1 MIIILLRKTGK
12 SESLMKKLYLL
23 LALAVA
29 GMHVSFAQLIWHP
42 NLGTPP
48 SEQVSL
54 SWDDTSYTIVAE
66 DGDEFSPGNAVEE
79 MNRQLLDNGIRWV
92 RVLYIDNAETG
103 SYLIELQLD
112 PNTTSGERTVAFGTY
127 ASHVY
132 IKQKPQYSYPSVDWP
147 ADRCFYICPGQS
159 AEIHLHDTEID
170 KSYFLWRTYEDDSE
184 EETDFFLG
192 TGGDY
197 TYRISTPGTYRFDFP
212 DSDFSI
218 KYYESFEYVYNA
230 GEEVLA
236 ADPDGGVYRYTLTR
250 YWKDGTMYPVDDLA
264 DISFF
269 DAPFAIYNSGD
280 SSQWNPHM
288 RISYG
293 YDENLGKLYLEIY
306 CPPNLSNAT
315 IRSYTNLRFDD
326 NMAMEVHQSGGG
338 SVRTLPVVYHYDK
351 TASVVV
357 ANIGNSQP
365 DVVYTLYRDGI
376 EQETVLGNGET
387 ITLYAP
393 KATGYYHVTAAYEEN
408 GLRDEKELDGAR
420 YDDGILALDKD
431 ENWIL
436 TRTFNGDK
444 PAASDVAYYNG
455 LGLPEQSIQIA
466 ASPDGRDLVTPIG
479 YDALLRED
487 AKSYLSYAARSSG
500 GRKQASALT
509 NQQAFYG
516 TLYGQADAQR
526 SFTEKVY
533 EASPLGRVRKQALP
547 GYMKDF
553 EVLYTEFD
561 YRTNDTDEVRWLA
574 VGVDGELVCEGCHDA
589 GTLSCT
595 VTTDPDGHV
604 VQSFTD
610 GLGRTLLSRTFDD
623 DEPIDTYSVYDDYG
637 RLRWVITP
645 EGSYLLSD
653 SLTVPVDDDFAEKYC
668 YVYTYNDRGLMVEKR
683 MPGREA
689 EYMRYDEG
697 DRLRVSQDGNLRAKK
712 QWISYSYDALGRVQE
727 QSLAVEAELIPIRS
741 QVGVSIGEPIKSVE
755 PPYLGS
761 SVPLRKYVYDTYP
774 SEVQA
779 AGLDF
784 QPIEG
789 LTATDG
795 ESLRY
800 DNATGSLT
808 YEKLA
813 VLANDT
819 ITGYHQRAYYYDY
832 KGRLIQTVECDTE
845 DGILCTSQRYDF
857 VGNLIVQRESYTRA
871 GKTDDIDRTFT
882 YDDRGRLLSETTQV
896 NGGELAVVDYEYDE
910 LGRLSG
916 RMLGTVEEQSD
927 YDIRSW
933 LTAKSS
939 ELFDMSLG
947 HSYTGN
953 ITSWQWQHKGDPSGD
968 GPQNRYEF
976 TYDDLSRLTNT
987 TQYVNGELNKQ
998 NVERFLTYDRN
1009 GNLLTMIRYENGEQS
1024 SNRRYTYTGNRLDRM
1039 EKDKVIAWDEID
1051 SQPGGPAIVVP
1062 GAAMAD
1068 NGASALAAGVI
1079 IDTSVV
1085 VHPVDPGI
1093 ILHSR
1098 YAHDRNGNL
1107 TYDME
1112 LETNFAYNNLNL
1124 LEKAMR
1130 NDTIVA
1136 KYSYLADGTKL
1147 SAVNAD
1153 DCGFA
1158 YRGSFTYRADA
1169 GGDRVFESTPFG
1181 GGRIVGTVDA
1191 ETEVRYFL
1199 TDHLGSVRVVATD
1212 QNNVLERN
1220 DYYPFGKRWDSA
1232 SLPISDN
1239 RDRFNGKEDQ
1249 VFIGDCLADYGARM
1263 YDRERGRWLTQ
1274 DPLQQY
1280 HSPYVFCGNNPIN
1293 NIDVDG
1299 NWSVT
1304 NHYLMTRKALAQY
1317 GITGQQ
1323 AELLSYY
1330 ASMYADNPSRGV
1342 RFLNNVFHYRE
1353 KILLKISSI
1362 DHSGTAISQET
1373 DWDPSSPH
1381 ENANIRHSMR
1391 SNWEAQAY
1399 SEGREGGISK
1409 RDAQLRGM
1417 RFGWKNILSSANKGS
1432 LATFVKNNVGIQ
1444 MFGVGLHALQDGYGH
1459 AGVSMKEHDEIADV
1473 WGDTRASE
1481 RITQSAIYVHQIVS
1495 GDWSNLGGRIDLDLT
1510 GMSNAQFQ
1518 VFLSRVIDYI
1528 NSKN

>member
-42 NLGTPP
+42 NLGTSP

-54 SWDDTSYTIVAE
+54 SWNDTSYTIVAE

-103 SYLIELQLD
+103 TYLVELQLD

-212 DSDFSI
+212 DSDFTV
-218 KYYESFEYVYNA
+218 KYYEAFSYEYPASEEAALIDANGGIYRIFMEAYLDAA
-230 GEEVLA
+230 GQRH
-236 ADPDGGVYRYTLTR
+236 PINSIS
-250 YWKDGTMYPVDDLA
+250 DLA
-264 DISFF
+264 FLEE
-269 DAPFAIYNSGD
+269 PFAVYNSGG
-280 SSQWNPHM
+280 SINWNPHI

-293 YDENLGKLYLEIY
+293 FAAEGIDQGYIQIT
-306 CPPNLSNAT
+306 CPPNLSSTSIYNH
-315 IRSYTNLRFDD
+315 SELRISDSIVFSVD
-326 NMAMEVHQSGGG
+326 QSGGG
-338 SVRTLPVVYHYDK
+338 SVVACPVSYRYNKSSSNVEAWIS
-351 TASVVV
+351 T
-357 ANIGNSQP
+357 SQP

-553 EVLYTEFD
+553 EVVYTEFD

-623 DEPIDTYSVYDDYG
+623 DEPIDTYSVYDEYG
-637 RLRWVITP
+637 RLRWVVTP

-653 SLTVPVDDDFAEKYC
+653 SQTFPVDDDFAEKYC

-727 QSLAVEAELIPIRS
+727 QSLATEIEWTPVRPLVEI
-741 QVGVSIGEPIKSVE
+741 IGEPIEFLE
-755 PPYLGS
+755 PPYLGA

-779 AGLDF
+779 AGIGF

-832 KGRLIQTVECDTE
+832 KGRLIQTVERDTE

-857 VGNLIVQRESYTRA
+857 VGNLIAQRESYTRA

-882 YDDRGRLLSETTQV
+882 YDDRSRLLRETTQV

-933 LTAKSS
+933 LTEKSS
-939 ELFDMSLG
+939 ELFSMSLG

-976 TYDDLSRLTNT
+976 TYDDLSRLTHT
-987 TQYVNGELNKQ
+987 DQYVNGERVRQ
-998 NVERFLTYDRN
+998 NVERHLSYDRN
-1009 GNLLTMIRYENGEQS
+1009 GNLLSMIRYENGEEQC
-1024 SNRRYTYTGNRLDRM
+1024 NMKYQYQGNHLYRYM
-1039 EKDKVIAWDEID
+1039 EDELVD
-1051 SQPGGPAIVVP
+1051 VDF
-1062 GAAMAD
+1062 GADTVTMLP
-1068 NGASALAAGVI
+1068 SVLRFESLKPWLALHEYDA
-1079 IDTSVV
+1079 
-1085 VHPVDPGI
+1085 
-1093 ILHSR
+1093 
-1098 YAHDRNGNL
+1098 NGNVTKDRERGL
-1107 TYDME
+1107 DMS
-1112 LETNFAYNNLNL
+1112 YNCLNL
-1124 LEKAMR
+1124 LEYASD
-1130 NDTIVA
+1130 NDANAIN
-1136 KYSYLADGTKL
+1136 YCYLADGTKL
-1147 SAVNAD
+1147 SATTGD
-1153 DCGFA
+1153 DCGFS
-1158 YRGSFTYRADA
+1158 YRGSFTYRTDA

-1181 GGRIVGTVDA
+1181 GGRIVGTVDD

-1212 QNNVLERN
+1212 KNNVLERN
-1220 DYYPFGKRWDSA
+1220 DYQPFGKRWVTP
-1232 SLPISDN
+1232 SLPVSDN

-1249 VFIGDCLADYGARM
+1249 SFAGLPFSDYGARM
-1263 YDRERGRWLTQ
+1263 YDRERGRWLSQ

-1280 HSPYVFCGNNPIN
+1280 HSPYVFCGNNPIR
-1293 NIDVDG
+1293 
-1299 NWSVT
+1299 
-1304 NHYLMTRKALAQY
+1304 L
-1317 GITGQQ
+1317 
-1323 AELLSYY
+1323 
-1330 ASMYADNPSRGV
+1330 
-1342 RFLNNVFHYRE
+1342 
-1353 KILLKISSI
+1353 
-1362 DHSGTAISQET
+1362 
-1373 DWDPSSPH
+1373 
-1381 ENANIRHSMR
+1381 
-1391 SNWEAQAY
+1391 
-1399 SEGREGGISK
+1399 
-1409 RDAQLRGM
+1409 
-1417 RFGWKNILSSANKGS
+1417 
-1432 LATFVKNNVGIQ
+1432 
-1444 MFGVGLHALQDGYGH
+1444 
-1459 AGVSMKEHDEIADV
+1459 
-1473 WGDTRASE
+1473 
-1481 RITQSAIYVHQIVS
+1481 
-1495 GDWSNLGGRIDLDLT
+1495 IDLD
-1510 GMSNAQFQ
+1510 GMEARDSTSVMIPPVIVYPSEDGEGGGHSNSFWWSLIPGYSLYEAYEAFSDGEYKSGFKNGLYGTIDIGLCFIPVSKLSNLYKVGKNLKKATSISRILPQFSNSTIERAVQKMMRNKDKIDFHIFVPKHKLENVVNTLGGKENTIRQALIELNGKLPVSGKFEATIELGGSQ
-1518 VFLSRVIDYI
+1518 VTVRGYVVDGLPDIGTMFV
-1528 NSKN
+1528 

>member
-1 MIIILLRKTGK
+1 M
-12 SESLMKKLYLL
+12 
-23 LALAVA
+23 
-29 GMHVSFAQLIWHP
+29 
-42 NLGTPP
+42 
-48 SEQVSL
+48 
-54 SWDDTSYTIVAE
+54 
-66 DGDEFSPGNAVEE
+66 
-79 MNRQLLDNGIRWV
+79 
-92 RVLYIDNAETG
+92 
-103 SYLIELQLD
+103 
-112 PNTTSGERTVAFGTY
+112 
-127 ASHVY
+127 
-132 IKQKPQYSYPSVDWP
+132 
-147 ADRCFYICPGQS
+147 
-159 AEIHLHDTEID
+159 
-170 KSYFLWRTYEDDSE
+170 
-184 EETDFFLG
+184 
-192 TGGDY
+192 
-197 TYRISTPGTYRFDFP
+197 
-212 DSDFSI
+212 
-218 KYYESFEYVYNA
+218 
-230 GEEVLA
+230 
-236 ADPDGGVYRYTLTR
+236 
-250 YWKDGTMYPVDDLA
+250 
-264 DISFF
+264 
-269 DAPFAIYNSGD
+269 
-280 SSQWNPHM
+280 
-288 RISYG
+288 
-293 YDENLGKLYLEIY
+293 
-306 CPPNLSNAT
+306 
-315 IRSYTNLRFDD
+315 
-326 NMAMEVHQSGGG
+326 
-338 SVRTLPVVYHYDK
+338 
-351 TASVVV
+351 
-357 ANIGNSQP
+357 
-365 DVVYTLYRDGI
+365 
-376 EQETVLGNGET
+376 
-387 ITLYAP
+387 
-393 KATGYYHVTAAYEEN
+393 
-408 GLRDEKELDGAR
+408 
-420 YDDGILALDKD
+420 
-431 ENWIL
+431 
-436 TRTFNGDK
+436 
-444 PAASDVAYYNG
+444 
-455 LGLPEQSIQIA
+455 PEQSIQIA

-547 GYMKDF
+547 GYMKDY

-637 RLRWVITP
+637 RLRWVVTP

-653 SLTVPVDDDFAEKYC
+653 SQTFPVDDDFAEKYC

-741 QVGVSIGEPIKSVE
+741 QAGVSIGEPIKSVE
-755 PPYLGS
+755 PPYLSS

-832 KGRLIQTVECDTE
+832 KGRLIQTVERDTE

>member
-1 MIIILLRKTGK
+1 
-12 SESLMKKLYLL
+12 MKKLYLL

-42 NLGTPP
+42 NLGTSP

-54 SWDDTSYTIVAE
+54 SWNDTSYTIVAE

-103 SYLIELQLD
+103 TYLVELQLD
-112 PNTTSGERTVAFGTY
+112 PNTTSGERSVAFGTY

-159 AEIHLHDTEID
+159 AEIHLHDTEFD

-218 KYYESFEYVYNA
+218 KYYEAFEYVYNA

-553 EVLYTEFD
+553 EVVYTEFD

-637 RLRWVITP
+637 RLRWVVTP

-653 SLTVPVDDDFAEKYC
+653 SQTFPVDDDFAEKYC

-727 QSLAVEAELIPIRS
+727 QSLATEIEWTPVRPLVEI
-741 QVGVSIGEPIKSVE
+741 IGEPIEFLE
-755 PPYLGS
+755 PPYLGA

-779 AGLDF
+779 AGIGF

-832 KGRLIQTVECDTE
+832 KGRLIQTVERDTE

-857 VGNLIVQRESYTRA
+857 VGNLIAQRESYTRA

-882 YDDRGRLLSETTQV
+882 YDDRSRLLRETTQV

-933 LTAKSS
+933 LTEKSS
-939 ELFDMSLG
+939 ELFSMSLG

-976 TYDDLSRLTNT
+976 TYDDLSRLTHT
-987 TQYVNGELNKQ
+987 DQYVNGERVRQ
-998 NVERFLTYDRN
+998 NVERHLSYDRN
-1009 GNLLTMIRYENGEQS
+1009 GNLLSMIRYENGEEQC
-1024 SNRRYTYTGNRLDRM
+1024 NMKYQYQGNHLYRYM
-1039 EKDKVIAWDEID
+1039 EDELVD
-1051 SQPGGPAIVVP
+1051 VDF
-1062 GAAMAD
+1062 GADTVTMLPSVLRFE
-1068 NGASALAAGVI
+1068 NLKPWLALHEYDA
-1079 IDTSVV
+1079 
-1085 VHPVDPGI
+1085 
-1093 ILHSR
+1093 
-1098 YAHDRNGNL
+1098 NGNVTKDWERGL
-1107 TYDME
+1107 DMS
-1112 LETNFAYNNLNL
+1112 YNCLNL
-1124 LEKAMR
+1124 LEYASD
-1130 NDTIVA
+1130 NDANAIN
-1136 KYSYLADGTKL
+1136 YCYLADGTKL
-1147 SAVNAD
+1147 SATTAD
-1153 DCGFA
+1153 DCGFS
-1158 YRGSFTYRADA
+1158 YRGSFTYRTDESSQP
-1169 GGDRVFESTPFG
+1169 DRVFESTPFG
-1181 GGRIVGTVDA
+1181 GGRIVGTVDD

-1199 TDHLGSVRVVATD
+1199 TDHLGSVRAVV
-1212 QNNVLERN
+1212 NSGCEVLERN
-1220 DYYPFGKRWDSA
+1220 DYQPFGKRWNTA
-1232 SLPISDN
+1232 SLPVSDN

-1249 VFIGDCLADYGARM
+1249 SFAGLPFSDYSARM
-1263 YDRERGRWLTQ
+1263 YDRERGRWLAQ

-1280 HSPYVFCGNNPIN
+1280 HSPYVFCGNNPICQIDPFGMN
-1293 NIDVDG
+1293 AYNISSTHLNKDNEVVAVYDDG
-1299 NWSVT
+1299 D
-1304 NHYLMTRKALAQY
+1304 L
-1317 GITGQQ
+1317 GIYYHDKDTTGTII
-1323 AELLSYY
+1323 ELLLYY
-1330 ASMYADNPSRGV
+1330 SSDNTSGGGKYVGETYFWDEFVNPETGEASGKIELGQSFDFTELIDIAQDMNLPQIAKASMS
-1342 RFLNNVFHYRE
+1342 
-1353 KILLKISSI
+1353 
-1362 DHSGTAISQET
+1362 
-1373 DWDPSSPH
+1373 
-1381 ENANIRHSMR
+1381 
-1391 SNWEAQAY
+1391 
-1399 SEGREGGISK
+1399 GGIFDIKSTYGNIGRLLNGK
-1409 RDAQLRGM
+1409 YVSARSAGNFLAGYNAAKGTVLGIHPISFKTFQQLAGALHIQS
-1417 RFGWKNILSSANKGS
+1417 N
-1432 LATFVKNNVGIQ
+1432 VKHQPLTYAMMVDIVLWGT
-1444 MFGVGLHALQDGYGH
+1444 Y
-1459 AGVSMKEHDEIADV
+1459 AGVDKTLFKEPYWGEIYYQY
-1473 WGDTRASE
+1473 R
-1481 RITQSAIYVHQIVS
+1481 
-1495 GDWSNLGGRIDLDLT
+1495 
-1510 GMSNAQFQ
+1510 MSKMGW
-1518 VFLSRVIDYI
+1518 DYAK
-1528 NSKN
+1528 KN

>member
-1 MIIILLRKTGK
+1 MVIILLRKTGK

-42 NLGTPP
+42 NLGTSP

-54 SWDDTSYTIVAE
+54 SWNDTSYTIVAE

-103 SYLIELQLD
+103 TYLVELQLD
-112 PNTTSGERTVAFGTY
+112 PNTTSGERSVAFGTY

-218 KYYESFEYVYNA
+218 KYYEAFEYVYNA

-553 EVLYTEFD
+553 EVVYTEFD

-637 RLRWVITP
+637 RLRWVVTP

-653 SLTVPVDDDFAEKYC
+653 SQTFPVDDDFAEKYC

-727 QSLAVEAELIPIRS
+727 QSLATEIEWTPVRPLVEI
-741 QVGVSIGEPIKSVE
+741 IGEPIEFLE
-755 PPYLGS
+755 PPYLGA

-779 AGLDF
+779 AGIGF

-832 KGRLIQTVECDTE
+832 KGRLIQTVERDTE

-857 VGNLIVQRESYTRA
+857 VGNLIAQRESYTRA

-882 YDDRGRLLSETTQV
+882 YDDRSRLLRETTQV

-933 LTAKSS
+933 LTEKSS
-939 ELFDMSLG
+939 ELFSMSLG

-976 TYDDLSRLTNT
+976 TYDDLSRLTHT
-987 TQYVNGELNKQ
+987 DQYVNGERVRQ
-998 NVERFLTYDRN
+998 NVERHLSYDRN
-1009 GNLLTMIRYENGEQS
+1009 GNLLSMIRYENGEEQC
-1024 SNRRYTYTGNRLDRM
+1024 NMKYQYQGNHLYRYM
-1039 EKDKVIAWDEID
+1039 EDELVD
-1051 SQPGGPAIVVP
+1051 VDF
-1062 GAAMAD
+1062 GADTVTMLPSVLRFE
-1068 NGASALAAGVI
+1068 NLKPWLALHEYDA
-1079 IDTSVV
+1079 
-1085 VHPVDPGI
+1085 
-1093 ILHSR
+1093 
-1098 YAHDRNGNL
+1098 NGNVTKDWERGL
-1107 TYDME
+1107 DMS
-1112 LETNFAYNNLNL
+1112 YNCLNL
-1124 LEKAMR
+1124 LEYASD
-1130 NDTIVA
+1130 NDANAIN
-1136 KYSYLADGTKL
+1136 YCYLADGTKL
-1147 SAVNAD
+1147 SATTAD
-1153 DCGFA
+1153 DCGFS
-1158 YRGSFTYRADA
+1158 YRGSFTYRTDESSQP
-1169 GGDRVFESTPFG
+1169 DRVFESTPFG
-1181 GGRIVGTVDA
+1181 GGRIVGTVDD

-1199 TDHLGSVRVVATD
+1199 TDHLGSVRAVV
-1212 QNNVLERN
+1212 NSGCEVLERN
-1220 DYYPFGKRWDSA
+1220 DYQPFGKRWVTPSM
-1232 SLPISDN
+1232 PVSDN

-1249 VFIGDCLADYGARM
+1249 SFAGLPFSDYGARM
-1263 YDRERGRWLTQ
+1263 YDRERGRWLAQ

-1280 HSPYVFCGNNPIN
+1280 HSPYVFCGNNPICQIDPFGMN
-1293 NIDVDG
+1293 AYNISSTHLNKDNEVVAVYDDG
-1299 NWSVT
+1299 D
-1304 NHYLMTRKALAQY
+1304 L
-1317 GITGQQ
+1317 GIYYHDKDTTGTII
-1323 AELLSYY
+1323 ELLLYY
-1330 ASMYADNPSRGV
+1330 SSDNTSGGGKYVGETYFWDEFVNPETGEASGKIELGQSFDFTELIDIAQDMNLPQIAKASMS
-1342 RFLNNVFHYRE
+1342 
-1353 KILLKISSI
+1353 
-1362 DHSGTAISQET
+1362 
-1373 DWDPSSPH
+1373 
-1381 ENANIRHSMR
+1381 
-1391 SNWEAQAY
+1391 
-1399 SEGREGGISK
+1399 GGIFDIKSTYGNIGRLLNGK
-1409 RDAQLRGM
+1409 YVSARSAGNFLAGYNAAKGTVLGIHPISFKTFQQLAGALHIQS
-1417 RFGWKNILSSANKGS
+1417 N
-1432 LATFVKNNVGIQ
+1432 VKHQPLTYAMMVDIVLWGT
-1444 MFGVGLHALQDGYGH
+1444 Y
-1459 AGVSMKEHDEIADV
+1459 AGVDKTLFKEPYWGEIYYQY
-1473 WGDTRASE
+1473 R
-1481 RITQSAIYVHQIVS
+1481 
-1495 GDWSNLGGRIDLDLT
+1495 
-1510 GMSNAQFQ
+1510 MSKMGW
-1518 VFLSRVIDYI
+1518 DYAK
-1528 NSKN
+1528 KN